1 MSSNVAS
8 LMTSDKPTP
17 GSAGTPV
24 RFGTVETLKVALV
37 LCLVCSVAVSTTVV
51 LLKER
56 QESNKAEA
64 MRAQIL
70 SAAGLL
76 EPGQDINRLFEEKID
91 TRLVDLATGEYVD
104 TTDPATYDQRAAAR
118 DPATSTVVLPKEDIA
133 SIKRRANYAPVYLVG
148 DTEDPQQ
155 IIVPVHGYGLW
166 STMYALVALGGE
178 GNEIRGVRFYEQL
191 ETAGLGAE
199 VENPRWQDLWVG
211 KRIFDESG
219 DVAFAVVKGGVDTS
233 SPNAVH
239 QVDALAGATL
249 TSDGVT
255 NMIRYWMS
263 DQGFGKYLA
272 RFR

>member
-1 MSSNVAS
+1 VSSNVET
-8 LMTSDKPTP
+8 LMASDKAAPQSP
-17 GSAGTPV
+17 ETPV
-24 RFGTVETLKVALV
+24 RFGTVQTLKVALV

-51 LLKER
+51 LLKEP
-56 QESNKAEA
+56 QERNKAQA

-76 EPGQDINRLFEEKID
+76 EPGRDINQLFEEKIE

-104 TTDPATYDQRAAAR
+104 TMDAATYDQRAAAR
-118 DPATSTVVLPKEDIA
+118 DPETSSVVSPKEDIA

-155 IIVPVHGYGLW
+155 IILPVHGYGLW
-166 STMYALVALGGE
+166 STMYALVALDGQ
-178 GNEIRGVRFYEQL
+178 GNEIQGVRFYEQL

-211 KRIFDESG
+211 KRIFDASG
-219 DVAFAVVKGGVDTS
+219 EVAFEVVKGRVDPAS
-233 SPNAVH
+233 QDAVH
-239 QVDALAGATL
+239 RVDGLAGATL

-255 NMIRYWMS
+255 NMVRYWMS
-263 DQGFGKYLA
+263 DQGFGSYLA